1 MYVIGEGR
9 ESCGKVGR
17 TKKGSEGM
25 YMLKITDLVGNGTLI
40 GRVESL
46 VRVVL
51 SLLVTGSTLRLL
63 VSLSNISSSGV
74 SFVLRLGRHNV
85 KCWV

>member
-9 ESCGKVGR
+9 GSCGQVGR
-17 TKKGSEGM
+17 AKEGNEICL
-25 YMLKITDLVGNGTLI
+25 LKITDLVGNGTLI

-63 VSLSNISSSGV
+63 VSLSDVSGSGV